1 MYTHFLGAAPNKL
14 RCIQNLVDDGDFFIY
29 FDTWI
34 GLKIKS
40 PGWQE
45 VKSCLDSADDPLCTF
60 DSARVIDFMSRHS
73 EWALPDAKTIRW
85 KQDVLE
91 GDKDGFFTRA
101 GSFLARPF
109 GPAHPESSGAFILNK
124 VCFYLI

>member
-14 RCIQNLVDDGDFFIY
+14 RCIQKLVDDGDFFIY

-45 VKSCLDSADDPLCTF
+45 VKSCLDSADGTF

-73 EWALPDAKTIRW
+73 EWALPPSKRISWER
-85 KQDVLE
+85 DVLR
-91 GDKDGFFTRA
+91 GDNNEFITRA
-101 GSFLARPF
+101 GKFLAEPF
-109 GPAHPESSGAFILNK
+109 GLTHQESSGAFILNK